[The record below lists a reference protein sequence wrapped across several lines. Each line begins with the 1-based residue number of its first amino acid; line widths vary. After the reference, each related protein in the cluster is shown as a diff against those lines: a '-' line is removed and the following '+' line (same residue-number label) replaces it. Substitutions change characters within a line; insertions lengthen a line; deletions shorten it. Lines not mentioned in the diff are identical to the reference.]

1 MLQIINIF
9 PTLLCISI
17 NQQSGTVSTFGKTI
31 SSLFKNTRDFLI
43 LFTFSDAVMHNIYV
57 TMYGSALT
65 SVFIMETY
73 TFCIT
78 KCFFSANQA
87 FANRYKTSS
96 LSISIISAIAI
107 QIILDFI
114 LPFVIAESQFY
125 IATYF
130 IAVFNFF
137 FVIPLISIVTHQ
149 NSFKF
154 LKQFLASTLTGLSNN
169 QVLPIDCNL

>member
-1 MLQIINIF
+1 M
-9 PTLLCISI
+9 
-17 NQQSGTVSTFGKTI
+17 
-31 SSLFKNTRDFLI
+31 
-43 LFTFSDAVMHNIYV
+43 FTFTDTTMHNIYV

-73 TFCIT
+73 TYCIT
-78 KCFFSANQA
+78 KCFYSANQA

-96 LSISIISAIAI
+96 LSISIISAFAI

-114 LPFVIAESQFY
+114 LPFVMAESQFY

-130 IAVFNFF
+130 IAVLNFF
-137 FVIPLISIVTHQ
+137 FVIPLVSIITHQ

-154 LKQFLASTLTGLSNN
+154 LKQTVTSILTSRSNT

>member
-1 MLQIINIF
+1 M
-9 PTLLCISI
+9 
-17 NQQSGTVSTFGKTI
+17 
-31 SSLFKNTRDFLI
+31 
-43 LFTFSDAVMHNIYV
+43 FTFTDTAMHNIYV

-73 TFCIT
+73 TYCIT
-78 KCFFSANQA
+78 KCFYSANQA

-96 LSISIISAIAI
+96 LSISIISAFAI

-114 LPFVIAESQFY
+114 LPFVMAESQFY

-130 IAVFNFF
+130 IAVLNFF
-137 FVIPLISIVTHQ
+137 FVIPLVSIITHQ

-154 LKQFLASTLTGLSNN
+154 LKQTVASILTSRSNS